1 MTETE
6 QLAFLV
12 RDWSWAALVYYSDKL
27 TPEQFDCCV
36 RECPRTALKRYAD
49 KLTKEQLDYCKENT
63 K

>member
-12 RDWSWAALVYYSDKL
+12 REWPWAALEYYSDKL

-36 RECPRTALKRYAD
+36 RECPWTALVYYSY